1 MANKIKF
8 NTPES
13 LVYVGLDC
21 ETSSDNFQTGQPIQ
35 IGISIFAE
43 GLLKEY
49 QSFIFHDE
57 NDDWSAEAENVHHI
71 LPSTLLS
78 APLSSTVD
86 EELLQWLNKELDH
99 PATGTLVAVGWNV
112 NSFDFHFLKPILPRS
127 MDLFS
132 RRVVELNSL
141 IHLYSQ
147 TSLVGYRT
155 FDELKE
161 IVKSEGRETL
171 AYYNIAGKEHQAA
184 YDAALGLA
192 ILSNL
197 KNLVR

>member
-21 ETSSDNFQTGQPIQ
+21 ETSSDNFLTGRPIQ
-35 IGISIFAE
+35 IGVSIFAS

-49 QSFIFHDE
+49 QSFIFHRE
-57 NDDWSAEAENVHHI
+57 IDDWSLEAQNIHHI
-71 LPSTLLS
+71 DPQALLTAPSAQS
-78 APLSSTVD
+78 VD
-86 EELLQWLNKELDH
+86 DELFQWLNKELDY
-99 PATGTLVAVGWNV
+99 PASNSLVAVGWNV
-112 NSFDFHFLKPILPRS
+112 NSFDFHFLKPILPQT
-127 MDLFS
+127 MGLFS

-141 IHLYSQ
+141 IYLYAQ
-147 TSLVGYRT
+147 TSLVAYRT

-171 AYYNIAGKEHQAA
+171 DLYNIGGKEHQAA
-184 YDAALGLA
+184 YDAALGLV
-192 ILSNL
+192 IFSNL
-197 KNLVR
+197 KDLIR